1 MQSEAIHQKEE
12 EEEKKQGKMEV
23 SRRDFQ
29 MAWFYLIKRKAY
41 VPLSKKNQGNMVGFL
56 KSGFMM

>member
-23 SRRDFQ
+23 SRETFK
-29 MAWFYLIKRKAY
+29 WH
-41 VPLSKKNQGNMVGFL
+41 GFTC
-56 KSGFMM
+56 